1 VGRIAIV
8 AAVVLAIGTAGLLVF
23 LRSSGGSARDTAEYR
38 HYFLVGKRECAVMLR
53 GLGPD
58 PIGDSTVWNG
68 YESVEILH
76 LGRAVPRRY
85 RSAVRAG
92 CGAAG

>member
-8 AAVVLAIGTAGLLVF
+8 AALVLAIGAAGLLIF
-23 LRSSGGSARDTAEYR
+23 LRSSGGSARDTAKYHR
-38 HYFLVGKRECAVMLR
+38 YFLMGKRECAVMLQ

-58 PIGDSTVWNG
+58 PIGDITVWNG

-76 LGRAVPRRY
+76 FGRAVPRQY

-92 CGAAG
+92 CEAG